1 MHETSNTANESWRPL
16 ALAIGLSAIAL
27 SIIFRLLPGDLRF
40 GMWNL
45 TPIGAM
51 CLYAGARMKL
61 WQAAILPMAAMGL
74 TDLYFL
80 YAKGYDPPLAS
91 YGCFALYL
99 LMGATLLRRTESPV
113 RIGLVA
119 FAGSII
125 FFLVTNFAAWLE
137 QTQPYGYGFDGLMKS
152 YAEGLP
158 FYRGTL
164 IGDLGFSGVFFGAH
178 AWLAR
183 TYFPTERV
191 SIPTL
196 ETR

>member
-1 MHETSNTANESWRPL
+1 MADMHDTSDTTNASWRPL

-27 SIIFRLLPGDLRF
+27 SIIFRLLPGDVRF

-61 WQAAILPMAAMGL
+61 WQAAILPMAALGL

-80 YAKGYDPPLAS
+80 YAKEYPPTLGA
-91 YGCFALYL
+91 YVAFALYL
-99 LMGATLLRRTESPV
+99 LMGATLLRRTESPL

-119 FAGSII
+119 FAGSVL
-125 FFLVTNFAAWLE
+125 FFLVTNFGAWLE
-137 QTQPYGYGFDGLMKS
+137 QTQPYGYGFDGLMQS
-152 YAEGLP
+152 YVQGLP

-164 IGDLGFSGVFFGAH
+164 IGDLGF
-178 AWLAR
+178 
-183 TYFPTERV
+183 
-191 SIPTL
+191 
-196 ETR
+196 